1 MERRS
6 PGGPAALGAD
16 RVDEAGLGRRGL
28 AEFLGTF
35 ALTFVAAGGE
45 VIDAASHGAVG
56 AGARVIAPGLVVAAL
71 IYSIGDVSG
80 AHFNPVVTLAFSL
93 RRVFPLRYLPLYW
106 AAQVG
111 GACAAAAALRA
122 LFGLT
127 GDVGGTQPR
136 LGTGRGFIM
145 EMILTALLVFVIVST
160 ATRHSLVGNDT
171 ALAVGGTIALCG
183 LFGAPVSG
191 ASMNPARSLGPA
203 LVSGITAHLWVY
215 VAGPVIGAALA
226 LLLASALH
234 PHRTKGE
241 YAAAQGD
248 G

>member
-1 MERRS
+1 MRSAAAEAVGTALLLAAVVGSGIMAERLA
-6 PGGPAALGAD
+6 GGNAAIALLAN
-16 RVDEAGLGRRGL
+16 ALATGL
-28 AEFLGTF
+28 A
-35 ALTFVAAGGE
+35 
-45 VIDAASHGAVG
+45 
-56 AGARVIAPGLVVAAL
+56 LVAL
-71 IYSIGDVSG
+71 IIAFAPRSG

-127 GDVGGTQPR
+127 GDVGVTQPR

-145 EMILTALLVFVIVST
+145 EMILTALLAFVIVST

-203 LVSGITAHLWVY
+203 LVSGMTTHLWVY
-215 VAGPVIGAALA
+215 VAGPVVGAALA

-234 PHRTKGE
+234 PHRTQGE
-241 YAAAQGD
+241 HAAAQGD
-248 G
+248 GLQ